1 MVVSSVK
8 IRSRSTKASVP
19 KPTPKNVRSSMLRLQ
34 EKQRMLLAKVSRK
47 TLTLLLHVKTSPEA
61 RSLQPKQLL
70 PPLLVINPKRSP
82 SGSYRV
88 CNLDK
93 LSGLLNP
100 KEELEQE
107 ASIHPWRP
115 VHQLTTGLT
124 VLTVVASSLRSLVS
138 AIYRTVKPNI
148 KLIK

>member
-1 MVVSSVK
+1 
-8 IRSRSTKASVP
+8 
-19 KPTPKNVRSSMLRLQ
+19 MLKLP
-34 EKQRMLLAKVSRK
+34 EKQRTQLEQVSRK
-47 TLTLLLHVKTSPEA
+47 TPTLLPHVKTSLEA
-61 RSLQPKQLL
+61 RSLQPKQQQLQ
-70 PPLLVINPKRSP
+70 LVASPKRSP

-88 CNLDK
+88 CNSDK